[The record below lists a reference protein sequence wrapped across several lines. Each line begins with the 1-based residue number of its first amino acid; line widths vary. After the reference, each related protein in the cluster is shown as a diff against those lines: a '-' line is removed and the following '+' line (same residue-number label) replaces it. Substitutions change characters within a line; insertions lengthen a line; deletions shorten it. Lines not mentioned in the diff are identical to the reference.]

1 MTFGTPFNFHTSTF
15 SPYPKYTSDKA
26 HDGDYD
32 TWYSVED
39 GAVAGNFLKLYL
51 GGSYKIGKVKVTSR
65 GGKVFLRRL
74 ENTEV
79 RVYMSSG
86 DDETS
91 VASCGEIH
99 GTEILLDKK
108 YSDYILH
115 LMRNLFS
122 DCRLLHN
129 NQICDDN
136 NKLII
141 YQLFQ

>member
-1 MTFGTPFNFHTSTF
+1 MSFDLYLVISDEVKEIKVSSSSSFNYHTSTF
-15 SPYPKYTSDKA
+15 SPYPKYTPDKA

-51 GGSYKIGKVKVTSR
+51 GGSYKIGNVKVTSR
-65 GGKVFLRRL
+65 GGKNLLRRL

-99 GTEILLDKK
+99 GTEITSNKK

-115 LMRNLFS
+115 LMRNLGRM
-122 DCRLLHN
+122 DYTRER
-129 NQICDDN
+129 
-136 NKLII
+136 
-141 YQLFQ
+141 